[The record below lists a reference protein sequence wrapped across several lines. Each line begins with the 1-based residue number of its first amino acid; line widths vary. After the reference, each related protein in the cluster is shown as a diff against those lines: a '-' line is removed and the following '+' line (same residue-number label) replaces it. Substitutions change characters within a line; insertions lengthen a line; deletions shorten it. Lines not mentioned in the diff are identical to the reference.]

1 MSLNKNQRAE
11 ARLKLKDSYI
21 KRLLRQKG
29 LMAKDFTWEIIE
41 KKRQSIISLRKKKK
55 LSKKL
60 LTDGKYK
67 CSRCFVVKPLGMFY
81 KDSSKKHGYQR
92 SCKECASVSETRG
105 KATKKYLKRITEN
118 LEDVYIKKI
127 LYKEGIKL
135 EDVTSKMIIR
145 KRESIQEYRDRADF
159 KNTLLKENKRI
170 CRVCNKPK
178 KNKTFIKKSH
188 LTNVCLDCYNLM
200 VKASKENTKIWER
213 EYYSKNADRLR
224 KKRKLYILNNPQIIK
239 RGRQREKIKRR
250 EKSLNSMNTCNDC
263 NIELGFKKDTKG
275 IVVCNPC
282 ELIRKEIIAKKTKER
297 YSNLTEEQKIQI
309 RKKANKKMKK
319 IRDNLGDIYIKNQL
333 CSGGILKTKDIPQ
346 EMVEAK
352 RQHLKLTRTI
362 REES

>member
-21 KRLLRQKG
+21 KRLLRRQKG
-29 LMAKDFTWEIIE
+29 LMAKDCTQEIIE
-41 KKRQSIISLRKKKK
+41 EKRQSIVSLRKKKK

-60 LTDGKYK
+60 LADGKYK

-188 LTNVCLDCYNLM
+188 LTNVCLDCYNPM
-200 VKASKENTKIWER
+200 VEASKENNRVWTRRYGKIE
-213 EYYSKNADRLR
+213 
-224 KKRKLYILNNPQIIK
+224 
-239 RGRQREKIKRR
+239 
-250 EKSLNSMNTCNDC
+250 
-263 NIELGFKKDTKG
+263 
-275 IVVCNPC
+275 
-282 ELIRKEIIAKKTKER
+282 
-297 YSNLTEEQKIQI
+297 
-309 RKKANKKMKK
+309 
-319 IRDNLGDIYIKNQL
+319 RDNLEDSYVKTLL
-333 CSGGILKTKDIPQ
+333 CRRSFLKSKDIPQ
-346 EMVEAK
+346 ELIEAK
-352 RQHLKLTRTI
+352 RQQVKLKRIL
-362 REES
+362 ENK